1 MAFLGM
7 VFNYM
12 LRVNINL
19 TVVAMVKVEANS
31 SQANGSAQEVCGFT
45 DDSDHEN
52 DEEGEFEWDEFTQ
65 SVITSSFFW
74 GYIWT
79 PPPPQV
85 PGGRIAE
92 VFGARRVFGG
102 ALTAAS
108 LITLIT
114 PISARNNAVP
124 LIVTRVL
131 LGIAEG
137 RRRAPWWATAV
148 VCPHHLAGWRWVFYV
163 QAGMA
168 LVWCLAWFLVVADSP
183 HVDTRIT
190 KAERDYI
197 VAAIGDTKKRKAP
210 PVPVRSALSSVPFWA
225 ILLSNMGSN
234 WGFYTL
240 LTELPLYMKNML
252 VQDIKSNAT
261 LSALPYLGM
270 WIFSLVVSKVGDT
283 LIKKEIASTTI
294 VRKTANTILLYIKM
308 SAPSRKGVS
317 SRKGMKLKSLSLQEK
332 VKVLARMD
340 AGASMRAIC
349 AEFDIK
355 SSTFCPF
362 TAQVGPAVCLLAIT
376 LVQCN
381 RVATIALFFV
391 AVTFQGGIYTGF
403 MVNHIDIA
411 PNFAGTL
418 FGITNAFA
426 TIPSWV
432 GPMTTG
438 ALTKGQQNFEQW
450 NKVFY
455 IASGVYIANACFYL
469 VFASGEVQPWN
480 QVREPEKQ
488 DKERRDTVAKSVT
501 SNPAYD
507 AYVVTPHATAYVN
520 TAFHHK

>member
-1 MAFLGM
+1 
-7 VFNYM
+7 
-12 LRVNINL
+12 
-19 TVVAMVKVEANS
+19 
-31 SQANGSAQEVCGFT
+31 
-45 DDSDHEN
+45 
-52 DEEGEFEWDEFTQ
+52 
-65 SVITSSFFW
+65 
-74 GYIWT
+74 
-79 PPPPQV
+79 
-85 PGGRIAE
+85 
-92 VFGARRVFGG
+92 
-102 ALTAAS
+102 
-108 LITLIT
+108 
-114 PISARNNAVP
+114 
-124 LIVTRVL
+124 
-131 LGIAEG
+131 
-137 RRRAPWWATAV
+137 
-148 VCPHHLAGWRWVFYV
+148 
-163 QAGMA
+163 MA

-210 PVPVRSALSSVPFWA
+210 PVPVRSALSSVPFWR
-225 ILLSNMGSN
+225 SCYPTGEH

-240 LTELPLYMKNML
+240 LNRLP
-252 VQDIKSNAT
+252 S
-261 LSALPYLGM
+261 LPEEH
-270 WIFSLVVSKVGDT
+270 VVR
-283 LIKKEIASTTI
+283 ISTGWPRR
-294 VRKTANTILLYIKM
+294 V
-308 SAPSRKGVS
+308 
-317 SRKGMKLKSLSLQEK
+317 
-332 VKVLARMD
+332 
-340 AGASMRAIC
+340 
-349 AEFDIK
+349 
-355 SSTFCPF
+355 
-362 TAQVGPAVCLLAIT
+362 LLAIT

>member
-1 MAFLGM
+1 M
-7 VFNYM
+7 
-12 LRVNINL
+12 
-19 TVVAMVKVEANS
+19 
-31 SQANGSAQEVCGFT
+31 
-45 DDSDHEN
+45 
-52 DEEGEFEWDEFTQ
+52 
-65 SVITSSFFW
+65 
-74 GYIWT
+74 
-79 PPPPQV
+79 
-85 PGGRIAE
+85 
-92 VFGARRVFGG
+92 
-102 ALTAAS
+102 
-108 LITLIT
+108 
-114 PISARNNAVP
+114 
-124 LIVTRVL
+124 
-131 LGIAEG
+131 
-137 RRRAPWWATAV
+137 
-148 VCPHHLAGWRWVFYV
+148 
-163 QAGMA
+163 
-168 LVWCLAWFLVVADSP
+168 
-183 HVDTRIT
+183 
-190 KAERDYI
+190 
-197 VAAIGDTKKRKAP
+197 
-210 PVPVRSALSSVPFWA
+210 
-225 ILLSNMGSN
+225 
-234 WGFYTL
+234 
-240 LTELPLYMKNML
+240 
-252 VQDIKSNAT
+252 
-261 LSALPYLGM
+261 
-270 WIFSLVVSKVGDT
+270 
-283 LIKKEIASTTI
+283 
-294 VRKTANTILLYIKM
+294 
-308 SAPSRKGVS
+308 
-317 SRKGMKLKSLSLQEK
+317 KSLSLQEK
-332 VKVLARMD
+332 VKVLAWMD

-438 ALTKGQQNFEQW
+438 ALTKGQPQHPTPQPIPKTLSNGTKSSTLPRSLHSQRL
-450 NKVFY
+450 
-455 IASGVYIANACFYL
+455 FYL